1 MTRPLES
8 AAPASVALPEILSTD
23 ALTLSRR
30 IHSRE
35 LSCHE
40 LMQATLAH
48 LDALNPRFNA
58 VVSRIEPELNLRHAR
73 DKDRLLDQG
82 QWQG

>member
-1 MTRPLES
+1 MTCPLDA

-30 IHSRE
+30 IRSRE
-35 LSCHE
+35 LSCLE
-40 LMQATLAH
+40 LMQTTLVH

-58 VVSRIEPELNLRHAR
+58 VEIGRASCRERV
-73 DKDRLLDQG
+73 
-82 QWQG
+82 